1 MDFNRLILFGALGMV
16 LMLLWQS
23 WQEYVAE
30 KNPVTQSSSL
40 GQFSNTTATSAQ
52 VPTEGVPQTPK
63 GSQDSN
69 SSVSQQDAVPLP
81 QS

>member
-40 GQFSNTTATSAQ
+40 GQSRS
-52 VPTEGVPQTPK
+52 TETL
-63 GSQDSN
+63 
-69 SSVSQQDAVPLP
+69 SSPGANLTLFVRVSKSVW
-81 QS
+81 